1 MNFTIKQCSTD
12 DAELYTRHCITH
24 MREKGIGG
32 IYAHP
37 FPSDHKWDEV
47 EFLEKIVKSLTLQ
60 PFSPNWV
67 VIWVAVVDGRFVGH
81 LNLKCGT
88 VDAQKH
94 RMRLGMG
101 IENDYRSQ
109 GIGKALMEQAIA
121 WAKAQEHIS
130 WIDLSV
136 FAKNVVARKMYAS
149 FGFKEQGT
157 IEDALR
163 VENEIIDD
171 VQMTLKLS

>member
-1 MNFTIKQCSTD
+1 MNFTIKQCSKD

-47 EFLEKIVKSLTLQ
+47 EFLEKILKSLTSE
-60 PFSPNWV
+60 PFSPNWTM
-67 VIWVAVVDGRFVGH
+67 IWVAVVDGKFIGH
-81 LNLKCGT
+81 VNLKCGG
-88 VDAQKH
+88 VEAQVH
-94 RMRLGMG
+94 RMRLGIG

-109 GIGKALMEQAIA
+109 GIGKALMEEALS
-121 WAKAQEHIS
+121 WAKSQKQIS

-136 FAKNVVARKMYAS
+136 FAKNVVARKLYTNL
-149 FGFKEQGT
+149 GFKEQG
-157 IEDALR
+157 IVEDALR
-163 VENEIIDD
+163 VEDERIDD